1 MQSTHRRSVDPT
13 VAARLA
19 DHIDQLHE
27 VIQEIRTAIFDLHTN
42 DESLRATLRSTINE
56 LTAETGLRVSVRMS
70 GPLDV
75 VPASTSG
82 DAEAVVREA
91 VSNVVRHARAR
102 SFRSRCPS
110 TTSS

>member
-1 MQSTHRRSVDPT
+1 
-13 VAARLA
+13 
-19 DHIDQLHE
+19 
-27 VIQEIRTAIFDLHTN
+27 
-42 DESLRATLRSTINE
+42 TINE

-102 SFRSRCPS
+102 ELSVTVSVDDELVIEVVDDGIGIPDVVARSG
-110 TTSS
+110 